1 MDYSQIIPS
10 KIHSTSDSL
19 KHELNRLKFFNK
31 KIVFTN
37 GCFDILHRGHIDY
50 LIKAA
55 ALGDYLIIGLNTD
68 SSVRGNKG
76 IKRPINDEQ
85 SRALLLAS
93 LRFVDAVIFFDSPT
107 PADLIREIIPDVL
120 VKGADYKP
128 EEIAGYDTVIQH
140 GGKVMTIDLLPGYS
154 TSLIEK
160 KILDLNR

>member
-1 MDYSQIIPS
+1 MDYSHFIPA
-10 KIHSTSDSL
+10 KIHHTVETFR
-19 KHELNRLKFFNK
+19 HELNRLKFFNK

-37 GCFDILHRGHIDY
+37 GCFDILHHGHIDY

-68 SSVRGNKG
+68 SSVRRNKG

-93 LRFVDAVIFFDSPT
+93 LRFVDAVILFDSQT
-107 PADLIREIIPDVL
+107 PADLIRDIVPDVL

-128 EEIAGYDTVIQH
+128 EEIAGYDTVVSH
-140 GGKVMTIDLLPGYS
+140 GGQVLTIDLLPGFS

-160 KILDLNR
+160 RIMDLNR

>member
-1 MDYSQIIPS
+1 MDYSLIIPA
-10 KIHSTSDSL
+10 KIHSTADSL

-50 LIKAA
+50 LMKAA

-68 SSVRGNKG
+68 NSVRGNKG
-76 IKRPINDEQ
+76 SKRPINDEQ

-93 LRFVDAVIFFDSPT
+93 LRFVDAVVLFDSQT

-128 EEIAGYDTVIQH
+128 EEIAGYDTVVSH
-140 GGKVMTIDLLPGYS
+140 GGKVLTIDLLPGFS

-160 KILDLNR
+160 RIIDLNR

>member
-1 MDYSQIIPS
+1 MDYSHIIPA
-10 KIHSTSDSL
+10 KIHHTVETFR
-19 KHELNRLKFFNK
+19 HELNRLKFFNK

-37 GCFDILHRGHIDY
+37 GCFDILHHGHIDY

-68 SSVRGNKG
+68 SSVRRNKG

-93 LRFVDAVIFFDSPT
+93 LRFVDAVFLFDSQT
-107 PADLIREIIPDVL
+107 PADLIRDIIPDVL

-128 EEIAGYDTVIQH
+128 EEIAGYDTVVSH
-140 GGKVMTIDLLPGYS
+140 GGQVLTIDLLPGFS

-160 KILDLNR
+160 RIMDLNR